1 MQATGNFVVT
11 ALPVTSITV
20 TPPPTLT
27 PTEQPIIT
35 GTVTNPGA
43 ATTVVITIVS
53 PANNQSYGPFTVPIA
68 PDGSY
73 TVTTDALPPGTY
85 NVTATANGKSATGSF
100 RVIAPVVEPQA
111 VTPVPVVSDWVAW
124 LMSALLAALGL
135 PWLRRRKL
143 RS

>member
-53 PANNQSYGPFTVPIA
+53 PANNQSYGPFTVSIA